1 MELQLVNMLLLTLLR
16 CSQSITNFGYI
27 ARLIPGFCGLFQ
39 YKILSLILKYT
50 LLLSESNVEGQ
61 NQRECK
67 GVQRIESIKLAVLVG
82 KRAVMIK
89 GLVEINQ
96 YRMEGGSEPEIER
109 SMIHYQIAY
118 QTAQRLTFKL
128 IINSKLKWHFTI
140 SDFHRDYLLLNECK
154 LC

>member
-1 MELQLVNMLLLTLLR
+1 
-16 CSQSITNFGYI
+16 
-27 ARLIPGFCGLFQ
+27 
-39 YKILSLILKYT
+39 
-50 LLLSESNVEGQ
+50 VEGQ

-96 YRMEGGSEPEIER
+96 YRMEGGSKPEIKR

-118 QTAQRLTFKL
+118 QTA
-128 IINSKLKWHFTI
+128 
-140 SDFHRDYLLLNECK
+140 
-154 LC
+154 